1 MTLRS
6 MAGGTVRGLNAAGG
20 FLSRP
25 RKPRYLYLTAFFLP
39 LLIVGVMWAVCGVIP
54 FGSKMILA
62 HDQWHQYYPFF
73 LNLRARL
80 QNGGSLLHSWN
91 TGMGTSYL
99 PLFAYYLAS
108 PLNLPAAL
116 LPEGLLLP
124 WYTLAVLIRIG
135 LAGLFCAVFLKKAF
149 GRDELA
155 VAFFSTAYALCAF
168 MMGYYWNAI
177 WLDTVA
183 LLPLVTLGTFSL
195 LRDRRYVLYVISL
208 ALSVYCSYYIGLFVC
223 IWVVLIFIG
232 WHVVNWDDMAGFWTA
247 SGASP
252 CSV

>member
-25 RKPRYLYLTAFFLP
+25 RNPRYLYLTAFFLP
-39 LLIVGVMWAVCGVIP
+39 VFIMGVIWAVCGVIP

-62 HDQWHQYYPFF
+62 HDQWHQYYPFYI
-73 LNLRARL
+73 NLRERL
-80 QNGGSLLHSWN
+80 QNGESLFHSWN

-99 PLFAYYLAS
+99 PLYAYYLAS

-116 LPEGLLLP
+116 LPEGLLMP

-135 LAGLFCAVFLKKAF
+135 LAGLFCAIFLKKTF

-183 LLPLVTLGTFSL
+183 LHCGYPRYAPTQRAYFLTTVFS
-195 LRDRRYVLYVISL
+195 
-208 ALSVYCSYYIGLFVC
+208 
-223 IWVVLIFIG
+223 
-232 WHVVNWDDMAGFWTA
+232 
-247 SGASP
+247 P
-252 CSV
+252 Q